1 MQNELKKGKK
11 LHGGRFFARKGTF
24 LGHDLSGIYA
34 RKKQMHLSSIKD
46 TVVQPIHDNAAAS
59 AIYAEEKKDNF

>member
-1 MQNELKKGKK
+1 L
-11 LHGGRFFARKGTF
+11 

-34 RKKQMHLSSIKD
+34 RKKQMHLTGIKD
-46 TVVQPIHDNAAAS
+46 TVVQPIHDKAAAS

>member
-1 MQNELKKGKK
+1 L
-11 LHGGRFFARKGTF
+11 

-34 RKKQMHLSSIKD
+34 RKKQMHLSGIKD